1 VFTVPTQ
8 EGKTAPISQITKP
21 YRVRLVVIQAE
32 LEILD
37 ADGKL
42 DGRIHTHPE
51 IVCETA
57 FFPGLV
63 EFLRSQGVKFDDPT
77 PASAPK
83 PVEP

>member
-8 EGKTAPISQITKP
+8 DGKTAPISQITTP

-51 IVCETA
+51 IVCEAA

-63 EFLRSQGVKFDDPT
+63 EFLARQGVMLTAPT
-77 PASAPK
+77 A
-83 PVEP
+83 VEPA